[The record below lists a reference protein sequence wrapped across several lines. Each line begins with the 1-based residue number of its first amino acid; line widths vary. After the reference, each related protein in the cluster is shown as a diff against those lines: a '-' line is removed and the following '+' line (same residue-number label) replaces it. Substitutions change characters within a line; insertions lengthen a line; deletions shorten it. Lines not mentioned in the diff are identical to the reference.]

1 MEKVRIFIADDHELL
16 RSGLRR
22 LLETRPEWEVCGEAS
37 DGREVA
43 AAVHDFAAD
52 IAIIDLNMPGMS
64 GLQVAADIKS
74 RSPDVEVLIFTGDD
88 SPATI
93 QAAFN
98 AGATSYIRKGDDR
111 THLVSA
117 IEALA
122 AHKPYLTP
130 DVSKVL
136 LGSLTNKAPVPS
148 DILTPRE
155 RETVR
160 LLCEGNSNQ
169 QVATLLEISPRTV
182 EVHRAAI
189 MRKLEIDTFAGLVRY
204 AVRNRIVEP

>member
-1 MEKVRIFIADDHELL
+1 MNKVRIFIADDHELL

-22 LLETRPEWEVCGEAS
+22 LVESRPDWEVCGEAS

-52 IAIIDLNMPGMS
+52 IAIVDLAMPGMS
-64 GLQVAADIKS
+64 GLEVATDIKR
-74 RSPDVEVLIFTGDD
+74 RSPNVEVLIFTGDD
-88 SPATI
+88 TPATI

-111 THLVSA
+111 THLVAA

-122 AHKPYLTP
+122 VHKPYLTP

-136 LGSLTNKAPVPS
+136 LGTLTNKPPS
-148 DILTPRE
+148 ADVLTPRE

-189 MRKLEIDTFAGLVRY
+189 MRKLDIDTFAGLVRY
-204 AVRNRIVEP
+204 AVRNHIVSP

>member
-1 MEKVRIFIADDHELL
+1 MNKVRIFIADDHELL

-22 LLETRPEWEVCGEAS
+22 LVESRSDWEVCGEAS

-52 IAIIDLNMPGMS
+52 IAIVDLAMPGMS
-64 GLQVAADIKS
+64 GLEVATDIKR

-88 SPATI
+88 TPATI

-111 THLVSA
+111 SHLVAA

-136 LGSLTNKAPVPS
+136 LGNLTNKTPS
-148 DILTPRE
+148 ADVLTPRE

-204 AVRNRIVEP
+204 AVRNHIVSP

>member
-1 MEKVRIFIADDHELL
+1 MTKVRIFIADDHELL

-22 LLETRPEWEVCGEAS
+22 LVESRPDWEVCGEAA

-43 AAVHDFAAD
+43 DAVRDFAAD
-52 IAIIDLNMPGMS
+52 IAIIDLTMPGMP
-64 GLQVAADIKS
+64 GLHVASDIKA
-74 RSPDVEVLIFTGDD
+74 RSPGVEVLIFTGDD
-88 SPATI
+88 EPATI

-98 AGATSYIRKGDDR
+98 AGASSYIRKGDDR
-111 THLVSA
+111 THLVAA

-136 LGSLTNKAPVPS
+136 LGSLTNKTPAPTDV
-148 DILTPRE
+148 LTPRE

-169 QVATLLEISPRTV
+169 QVATLLDISPRTV

-189 MRKLEIDTFAGLVRY
+189 MRKLDIDTFAGLVRY
-204 AVRNRIVEP
+204 AVRNNIVDP